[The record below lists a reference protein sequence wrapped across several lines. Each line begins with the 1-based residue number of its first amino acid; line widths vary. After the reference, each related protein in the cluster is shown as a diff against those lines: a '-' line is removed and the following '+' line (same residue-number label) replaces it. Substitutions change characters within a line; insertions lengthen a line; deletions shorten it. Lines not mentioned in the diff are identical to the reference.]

1 LLGTSKPN
9 SKEVIEPSAP
19 IFSAINHLLLHATQ
33 REMRALVKR
42 GILGYSNGEYVN
54 KLIPSNIFDYY
65 KSELD
70 SSMYTSEESGLKN
83 QDILFSVIGSHVAN

>member
-1 LLGTSKPN
+1 
-9 SKEVIEPSAP
+9 
-19 IFSAINHLLLHATQ
+19 
-33 REMRALVKR
+33 MRALVKR